1 MEDEFGAVISGGS
14 PASSDEFG
22 AVLSA
27 APPKE
32 KSFGEK
38 YITPVTDVINRG
50 TIAGTLG
57 SVADIG
63 NLPFEAIDYV
73 SKKAGYP
80 TNIAP
85 EKPFLGSEYIG
96 QKMQEAGM
104 VTPTRRPGAE
114 FAASLIPAAITGGPA
129 LAKYGISKGKELLD
143 FATGKKV
150 KGAYETL
157 KSTAAGEGLAGKS
170 ALEAQASGATQKE
183 KDAIKAAKDIEEA
196 KFATRSKVTKEAEQ
210 AKKEVDASLNKVS
223 NKPVSD
229 EEFGA
234 FVSKKGG
241 SNVKAISEETERKA
255 INEIKHPAFERSRT
269 RYSQNDTIANNPNSA
284 PILEKAIA
292 DVRQQIAD
300 TPADFR
306 AGLEK
311 KLNSLFGE
319 EVALDAGEL
328 RVAQLRSSI
337 TGEPVKATKQI
348 PLTLQQTEFLRRWAK
363 DPILR
368 ERTGFGALDDMRMKA
383 TGDTLQEAMIAYEK
397 DVGRYIDEYRK
408 GKQAEELALGGKAG
422 ESAIEAFG
430 TKPQNIASY
439 YLDGTKSSADKLVN
453 LVGGKSNELVSQVA
467 GKIRNDLQGL
477 DAAKTQKYL
486 QDKAG
491 LFEVFPELK
500 KPVET
505 LVANRTK
512 AEKFDRMYASQQAR
526 LSEAIG
532 ATQEVSKLIG
542 TGAKPLT
549 EPIKDLRTSLIAL
562 DEAKGKDIIPIAKDI
577 VNQLNKYNLID
588 EAKYRELL
596 RAIDTIG
603 TSAEKT
609 DKLRKKIRNIVIG
622 GAALS
627 GVNFGARKIFGLGY

>member
-1 MEDEFGAVISGGS
+1 MDAADF
-14 PASSDEFG
+14 SDLPVPTKQGKSDFSDLP
-22 AVLSA
+22 V
-27 APPKE
+27 PPKE

-38 YITPVTDVINRG
+38 YVQPTTDVLNRG
-50 TIAGTLG
+50 LVAGTLG

-80 TNIAP
+80 TKLAQ

-96 QKMQEAGM
+96 QKMQEAGI

-114 FAASLIPAAITGGPA
+114 FAASLIPAAVTGGPA
-129 LAKYGISKGKELLD
+129 LAKFGISKGKELID

-150 KGAYETL
+150 KGAYEAL
-157 KSTAAGEGLAGKS
+157 KSTAGAEGLAGKS
-170 ALEAQASGATQKE
+170 ALEAQATGATQKE
-183 KDAIKAAKDIEEA
+183 KEAVKAAKDIEEA

-210 AKKEVDASLNKVS
+210 ANKEVDASLNKVS

-234 FVSKKGG
+234 FVSEKGG
-241 SNVKAISEETERKA
+241 ANVKAISAETERKA
-255 INEIKHPAFERSRT
+255 IDEIKDPAFERSRT
-269 RYSQNDTIANNPNSA
+269 RYAQGDSIATNPNSS
-284 PILEKAIA
+284 PILERAIA

-328 RVAQLRSSI
+328 KAAQLRSSI
-337 TGEPVKATKQI
+337 TGEPVQTTKQI

-408 GKQAEELALGGKAG
+408 GKQAQELALGGKAG
-422 ESAIEAFG
+422 ESAIETFG

-439 YLDGTKSSADKLVN
+439 YLDGTKASADKLVN

-500 KPVET
+500 TPINN
-505 LVANRTK
+505 LAANRVK
-512 AEKFDRMYASQQAR
+512 AEKFDKMYASQQAR

-532 ATQEVSKLIG
+532 ATQGVEKLIG
-542 TGAKPLT
+542 TGAKSLDK
-549 EPIKDLRTSLIAL
+549 PIQKIEMAL
-562 DEAKGKDIIPIAKDI
+562 EELNVAETKDI
-577 VNQLNKYNLID
+577 VTAAEKVIEQLRNNNLID
-588 EAKYRELL
+588 GARREELL
-596 RAIDTIG
+596 TQIKGVGKSVEKAENLRKRIRDITIG
-603 TSAEKT
+603 AG
-609 DKLRKKIRNIVIG
+609 V
-622 GAALS
+622 LS
-627 GVNFGARKIFGLGY
+627 GANYGLRKIFGLGY